1 MPHVLIG
8 GKIHQ
13 AGLDLLRAA
22 PGVTFD
28 MADDLAAPAILPL
41 LETTDAILIRT
52 QTLPGS
58 LLDKARNLKI
68 LSRHGVGYD
77 NVDVQALNRRH
88 IPLCV
93 VGDANSASVAEHT
106 LMLMLSLAK
115 RVIDYDRETRAGNW
129 RYRDSQSAMDLASK
143 TLLLLGFGRIGR
155 AVAQRAAPF
164 GLRIEV
170 HDPFTSPAAIREA
183 GAVPAA
189 DLHEALARAD
199 ILSVHIPLA
208 GGKAPVGA
216 AELALMKPSAI
227 VINTARGG
235 VIDEAALAAALDAG
249 QLAGAALDVFEV
261 EPLPP
266 SHPLLRNANVILT
279 PHAAGLTKECAMRM
293 STMAVRNILDFFA
306 GQLDPAVVVN
316 RADATASVTP

>member
-41 LETTDAILIRT
+41 LEKTDAILIRT

-106 LMLMLSLAK
+106 LMLILSLAK
-115 RVIDYDRETRAGNW
+115 RVIER
-129 RYRDSQSAMDLASK
+129 
-143 TLLLLGFGRIGR
+143 
-155 AVAQRAAPF
+155 P
-164 GLRIEV
+164 
-170 HDPFTSPAAIREA
+170 
-183 GAVPAA
+183 
-189 DLHEALARAD
+189 
-199 ILSVHIPLA
+199 
-208 GGKAPVGA
+208 
-216 AELALMKPSAI
+216 
-227 VINTARGG
+227 
-235 VIDEAALAAALDAG
+235 
-249 QLAGAALDVFEV
+249 
-261 EPLPP
+261 
-266 SHPLLRNANVILT
+266 
-279 PHAAGLTKECAMRM
+279 
-293 STMAVRNILDFFA
+293 
-306 GQLDPAVVVN
+306 
-316 RADATASVTP
+316 